1 MEFSIRK
8 VESQFF
14 GSFIRGNET
23 LLKSGGKSLTSR
35 PAAESWE
42 FCQALLEPD
51 LSEQDTAFK
60 EFLSVAKSNTSA
72 TDTVLNAQS

>member
-1 MEFSIRK
+1 MFFPSFPSEQLRASFLEVQFYERYWDF
-8 VESQFF
+8 VEIWWIIIDQS
-14 GSFIRGNET
+14 S
-23 LLKSGGKSLTSR
+23 S
-35 PAAESWE
+35 
-42 FCQALLEPD
+42 QALLEPD